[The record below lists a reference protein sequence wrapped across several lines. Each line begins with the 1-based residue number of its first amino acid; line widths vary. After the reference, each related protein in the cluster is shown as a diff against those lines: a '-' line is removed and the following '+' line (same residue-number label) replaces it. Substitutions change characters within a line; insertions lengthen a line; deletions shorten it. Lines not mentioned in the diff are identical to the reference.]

1 MNKARMALRLG
12 GALAVLLV
20 LVSLIACSE
29 STKHDETV
37 SVAIREQGSTYSRS
51 LSIDED
57 NTESYTTKDS
67 SELYWTYTAKKND
80 GYFTTGQ
87 TDETW
92 ISTDEDGNAA
102 LDLPSTLPGKFSVGA
117 WVFTF
122 NAYTSADLETDDDED
137 GYPDSLFYSGSA
149 TTVQLSSGGDNT
161 VSVNVQLQEA
171 VGDTGYLNIHDL
183 VLKEDADDNESVSFT
198 SSFSVWVQ
206 LDSDDAEQIATY
218 TTSDEG
224 SSWTLYGVD
233 IMGLVDEDEETS
245 YTATLDVGY
254 HAVTVYTVTSDD
266 EINGYSSEEN
276 ILIQANLTTVLTGSV
291 DALTEEVSIS
301 SDINVSYGSVT
312 VSSATELAEALA
324 DSQISTVVLTESVTL
339 ESCLEVENDTVI
351 ELGSYTITSSADVF
365 SVAAGAS
372 LTVTADS
379 SGAVST
385 TGSNTTVFS
394 LADSDDSGTAS
405 LTINGGTY
413 SSGDVVVYA
422 SASADITITDGT
434 FSGTDIAVCAY
445 NSGTLNISGGTFEG
459 DLAIDLNAGSA
470 TATPRSNNL
479 TVNITGGT
487 FTGSSMALNVSGYL
501 SASDNITINITDGTF
516 IGEVYIAGYTTT
528 TISGGTF
535 TDSSTSTDASYGMQP
550 LHIRSGKITITGGS
564 FINNHP
570 LSYATWDYFYTASG
584 SMEHYRDIVI
594 EASNASS
601 FGALDSVTLTSG
613 ITTGNSGILYAINPG
628 YTGSTP
634 SSSIDSSLSVTQHSS
649 TDLLYYIPFYY
660 LSSSYAYFTS
670 LSGAQ
675 TALSAMSSSYFYNQS
690 IYAYDSGS
698 GNWSVYSE

>member
-20 LVSLIACSE
+20 LVSLLACSE

-37 SVAIREQGSTYSRS
+37 SVAIIEQGSTYSRS

-92 ISTDEDGNAA
+92 ISTTTSTDEEGNEATTVKSG
-102 LDLPSTLPGKFSVGA
+102 LPSTLPGKFSVGA

-122 NAYTSADLETDDDED
+122 NAYTTADRETDDDED

-183 VLKEDADDNESVSFT
+183 VLKEDADDDESVSFT

-206 LDSDDAEQIATY
+206 LDSDDAAQIATY
-218 TTSDEG
+218 TTSDDG
-224 SSWTLYGVD
+224 STWTLYGVD

-276 ILIQANLTTVLTGSV
+276 ILVQANLTTVLTGSV

-324 DSQISTVVLTESVTL
+324 DSQISTVVLTDSVTL
-339 ESCLEVENDTVI
+339 TSYLTVMTDSTI
-351 ELGSYTITSSADVF
+351 DLNGNTITQSSSSTHGVVVYSDDVTL
-365 SVAAGAS
+365 V
-372 LTVTADS
+372 LTDS
-379 SGAVST
+379 SEDGNGSIDVDYYPVYVVGDNADITIEGGTYSSDYIAVYIQGDNETITINDGTFSGPSCIAYSSST
-385 TGSNTTVFS
+385 SPDF
-394 LADSDDSGTAS
+394 D
-405 LTINGGTY
+405 LTINGGTFT
-413 SSGDVVVYA
+413 STSTAAINLGTNNLE
-422 SASADITITDGT
+422 SASITITGGT
-434 FSGTDIAVCAY
+434 FSGGYYSINVNGNLTSSNNVTID
-445 NSGTLNISGGTFEG
+445 ISGGEFKNEIF
-459 DLAIDLNAGSA
+459 LAGYA
-470 TATPRSNNL
+470 TTS
-479 TVNITGGT
+479 ITGGT
-487 FTGSSMALNVSGYL
+487 FTGTDNMQALHVKSG
-501 SASDNITINITDGTF
+501 SISIT
-516 IGEVYIAGYTTT
+516 
-528 TISGGTF
+528 GGTF
-535 TDSSTSTDASYGMQP
+535 NHADYG
-550 LHIRSGKITITGGS
+550 TE
-564 FINNHP
+564 
-570 LSYATWDYFYTASG
+570 SYAATDWDYFMTGSG
-584 SMEHYRDIVI
+584 SMNHDEAIVI
-594 EASNASS
+594 EANSNCS
-601 FGALDSVTLTSG
+601 ALTSVTLGNGFTA
-613 ITTGNSGILYAINPG
+613 NSGVLYVIDPDYDTTTKGTVTESISNDRTDVQQ
-628 YTGSTP
+628 YTIEQLIYKRAVSGVGT
-634 SSSIDSSLSVTQHSS
+634 
-649 TDLLYYIPFYY
+649 
-660 LSSSYAYFTS
+660 AYFTS
-670 LSGAQ
+670 LESAQ
-675 TALSAMSSSYFYNQS
+675 GFTSFDYGTPGDLYVYNN
-690 IYAYDSGS
+690 G
-698 GNWSVYSE
+698 WSVYSE